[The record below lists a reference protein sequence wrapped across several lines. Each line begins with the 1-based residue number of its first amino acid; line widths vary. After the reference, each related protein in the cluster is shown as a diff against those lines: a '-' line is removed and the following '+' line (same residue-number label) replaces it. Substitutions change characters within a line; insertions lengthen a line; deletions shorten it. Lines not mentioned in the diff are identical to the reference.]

1 MAENDQNNQENFLK
15 TDPLSM
21 RDGQLEN
28 QDKPIA
34 DEEDSNDILN
44 KLGLSKK
51 QRLKKE
57 NDDLQQQLSELNDRY
72 LRLFAEFDNF
82 KKRNARERNEFAK
95 TANSDVLSALLPV
108 LDDFSRAMKQME
120 NAQSME
126 AIQEGVAL
134 IQQKLFTVL
143 ENKGV
148 KPMKSLG
155 EVFNPELHEAIA
167 ELNVDDN
174 SLKGK
179 VVDEI
184 ESGYFLNDKILRH
197 AKVVVGK

>member
-1 MAENDQNNQENFLK
+1 MTENDQNNPESFSKNNPIMADNQ
-15 TDPLSM
+15 S
-21 RDGQLEN
+21 EN
-28 QDKPIA
+28 QEKSLL
-34 DEEDSNDILN
+34 DEDPNDVLH

-82 KKRNARERNEFAK
+82 KKRNARERIEFSK
-95 TANSDVLSALLPV
+95 TANADVLSSLLPV

-134 IQQKLFTVL
+134 I
-143 ENKGV
+143 
-148 KPMKSLG
+148 
-155 EVFNPELHEAIA
+155 
-167 ELNVDDN
+167 
-174 SLKGK
+174 
-179 VVDEI
+179 
-184 ESGYFLNDKILRH
+184 
-197 AKVVVGK
+197 